1 MLALLLSFALLAK
14 KKLKM
19 LRTTTSS
26 IENLSPLAGP
36 YTIT

>member
-1 MLALLLSFALLAK
+1 MLALQLSFASLAK
-14 KKLKM
+14 KKQKT
-19 LRTTTSS
+19 LRTTIFT